1 MSHHRTSRLTALAT
15 TVVVALG
22 LGVAAAAPSP
32 ADETTPGRLLLMLD
46 ASGSMKKPDPSGLSK
61 IEAAKKALTSVVGAL
76 PEDSQV
82 GLRVY
87 GATVDSNGKPTKA
100 ACADSQAVVPV
111 GALDR
116 PALTRAISR
125 FRAVGETPIAYSLT
139 KALADLGPTGKRN
152 IVLVSDGEESCVPD
166 PCPTVKK
173 LVADGVDL
181 QIDTVGFAVSAKAR
195 KQLQCIADAGRGTYY
210 DAEDAG
216 ALATSLG
223 KLSQRALRPFTVS
236 GTPVVATETAETAP
250 VLTPG
255 QYTDTFAVG
264 TAPRYYAVQRT
275 AGSTIRLSLTARPPA
290 NPESYST
297 ERLDVTVMTPEGKQC
312 RNDNALRFDPGRRAE
327 AVVSQIRVDGPE
339 DASDTDPCHT
349 ATTLRVSVHRP
360 KGVDQ
365 DVPVEVLYI
374 EEPALR
380 DATGLPATLEPTGVK
395 ALVAPASGAG
405 ETVVGGGGFSDALTL
420 TPGTYRDT
428 LLPAEQIFYRVR
440 LDWGQRAALTVDA
453 PEPGEK
459 LTLGSTSYTGFAVDV
474 YAPDR
479 AVLTRTSGEP
489 RNAGSLGPAGT
500 SLQLTEYTPEVRW
513 ANRTA
518 FGNGPYSFVQLRKAS
533 LAGYYYF
540 AVGRTDEPDGA
551 DSAAPVDVRLRVAVE
566 GSPTGAPQYAGAVAA
581 TGPSTT
587 PSASPTPSASTTPV
601 ASGPARDKDDG
612 SPWPIV
618 AGGGLVALL
627 GAGGVLYALRRGR
640 GTGPTQPPGGSQA

>member
-1 MSHHRTSRLTALAT
+1 MPHHRTSRLAGLAATLALTA
-15 TVVVALG
+15 
-22 LGVAAAAPSP
+22 GVAGAAPSP
-32 ADETTPGRLLLMLD
+32 ADEPVTGRLLLMLD
-46 ASGSMKKPDPSGLSK
+46 ASGSMKKADPSGLTK
-61 IEAAKKALTSVVGAL
+61 IEAAKKALTSVVSAL
-76 PEDSQV
+76 PDGSQV

-100 ACADSQAVVPV
+100 ACADTQDVVPV

-116 PALTRAISR
+116 AALTKAISR
-125 FRAVGETPIAYSLT
+125 FRAVGETPIAYSLQQGLT
-139 KALADLGPTGKRN
+139 DLGPSGKRN

-166 PCPTVKK
+166 PCPTVRK

-181 QIDTVGFAVSAKAR
+181 QIDTVGFAVSGRAR

-210 DAEDAG
+210 DAKDAA
-216 ALATSLG
+216 ALSASLG

-255 QYTDTFAVG
+255 QYTDTFALG
-264 TAPRYYAVQRT
+264 AAPRYYEVRRA
-275 AGSTIRLSLTARPPA
+275 AGSTMRLSLTARPPA
-290 NPESYST
+290 NPEDYST
-297 ERLDVTVMTPEGKQC
+297 ERLDVTVTTPEGRRC
-312 RNDNALRFDPGRRAE
+312 GNDNALRFDPGRRTE
-327 AVVSQIRVDGPE
+327 AVVSQIRIAGPE
-339 DASDTDPCHT
+339 DDADTDPCHA
-349 ATTLRVSVHRP
+349 ATSLRVGVERP
-360 KGVDQ
+360 KGIDQ
-365 DVPVEVLYI
+365 AVPVEIVYI

-380 DATGLPATLEPTGVK
+380 DATGLPPTLEPTGVESF
-395 ALVAPASGAG
+395 VAPASGAG

-513 ANRTA
+513 ANRQA

-540 AVGRTDEPDGA
+540 AVGRTDEPEGE
-551 DSAAPVDVRLRVAVE
+551 DSAVPVDIRLRVAVE
-566 GSPTGAPQYAGAVAA
+566 GSPSGAPDYAAVAA
-581 TGPSTT
+581 T
-587 PSASPTPSASTTPV
+587 ASPTPSTSPSPSGTTSPMPGASAGAT
-601 ASGPARDKDDG
+601 ADG
-612 SPWPIV
+612 GGDGAIWPLV

-640 GTGPTQPPGGSQA
+640 GTGQPPGGSQA

>member
-1 MSHHRTSRLTALAT
+1 MPHHRTSRLAALAAT
-15 TVVVALG
+15 LALVTGVAL
-22 LGVAAAAPSP
+22 AAPSH
-32 ADETTPGRLLLMLD
+32 ADDPVPGRLLLMLD
-46 ASGSMKKPDPSGLSK
+46 ASGSMKKPDPSGLTK
-61 IEAAKKALTSVVGAL
+61 IEAAKKALTAVVGAL
-76 PEDSQV
+76 PEGSQV

-100 ACADSQAVVPV
+100 ACADTQNVVPV

-116 PALTRAISR
+116 PALTKAVSR
-125 FRAVGETPIAYSLT
+125 FTAVGETPIAYSLQQ
-139 KALADLGPTGKRN
+139 ALADLGPTGKRN

-181 QIDTVGFAVSAKAR
+181 QIDTVGFAVSGKAR
-195 KQLQCIADAGRGTYY
+195 AQLQCIADAGRGTYY
-210 DAEDAG
+210 DAKDAD
-216 ALATSLG
+216 ALSASLG

-250 VLTPG
+250 VLRPG
-255 QYTDTFAVG
+255 QYTDSFALG
-264 TAPRYYAVQRT
+264 TAPRYYEVQRA
-275 AGSTIRLSLTARPPA
+275 AGSTMRLSLTARPPA
-290 NPESYST
+290 NPDDYST
-297 ERLDVTVMTPEGKQC
+297 ERLDVTVTTADGRRC
-312 RNDNALRFDPGRRAE
+312 GNDNALRFDPGRRTE
-327 AVVSQIRVDGPE
+327 AVVSQIRVDGPK
-339 DASDTDPCHT
+339 DDSDTDPCHT
-349 ATTLRVSVHRP
+349 ATSLRVSVDRP

-365 DVPVEVLYI
+365 AVPVEVVYI
-374 EEPALR
+374 EEPAVTGA
-380 DATGLPATLEPTGVK
+380 DALPPTLEPTGVEPFI
-395 ALVAPASGAG
+395 APASGAG

-428 LLPAEQIFYRVR
+428 ILPAEQIFYRVR

-513 ANRTA
+513 ANRRA
-518 FGNGPYSFVQLRKAS
+518 FGNGAYSFVQLRKAS
-533 LAGYYYF
+533 LAGYHYF
-540 AVGRTDEPDGA
+540 AVGRTYEPDGE
-551 DSAAPVDVRLRVAVE
+551 DSAAPVDIRLRVSVE
-566 GSPTGAPQYAGAVAA
+566 GTPTGAPQYAGAV
-581 TGPSTT
+581 STSG
-587 PSASPTPSASTTPV
+587 PSASPSPTPSTSATPV
-601 ASGPARDKDDG
+601 ASGPAREEDDG
-612 SPWPIV
+612 SPWPLV

-640 GTGPTQPPGGSQA
+640 ATAQPPGGSQA